1 MVLFKELQESFLK
14 HLRSLLDLTAG
25 KSEEEVNEI
34 LIEQADSE
42 EEKRVI
48 REIYEEIDL
57 EHQLT
62 QDLEN
67 SEMDPGEW
75 LENQIENGV
84 KELIP
89 DATTEDIETVKEKV
103 AECMEEEIKYEA
115 EEFDKEISE
124 LESLIERTPNQENS
138 EEA

>member
-1 MVLFKELQESFLK
+1 MELFKELQESFLK

-48 REIYEEIDL
+48 REIHEEIDL

-75 LENQIENGV
+75 LEKQIENGV

-89 DATTEDIETVKEKV
+89 DATTEDVETVKEKV
-103 AECMEEEIKYEA
+103 AERMEEDIKYEA

-124 LESLIERTPNQENS
+124 LQSLIESTPNLQNS